1 MATALTWF
9 FYYQNFFL
17 IKVFTVI
24 IFYYLA
30 KMKHHNLFAWT
41 NFSFFSLLILR
52 KVFLSFFLTKIA
64 LDKVLFINVVR
75 RNVTKSNTFSRF
87 LNCTNGTKFATHLK
101 WRMISFQIPFFR
113 NYFSRYYCQKK
124 QKCCKCYRTYFSTS
138 VKRYFV
144 KVPWN
149 YYRKTVLIVIL
160 YYFRLQLSNACFHN
174 SSIYLMKIK
183 SFPITQEFKN
193 ASNLSKLNLYTM
205 VF

>member
-30 KMKHHNLFAWT
+30 KIKHHNLFAWT

-52 KVFLSFFLTKIA
+52 KVFLSFVLTKIA

-101 WRMISFQIPFFR
+101 WRMISFQIPIF
-113 NYFSRYYCQKK
+113 
-124 QKCCKCYRTYFSTS
+124 
-138 VKRYFV
+138 
-144 KVPWN
+144 
-149 YYRKTVLIVIL
+149 
-160 YYFRLQLSNACFHN
+160 
-174 SSIYLMKIK
+174 
-183 SFPITQEFKN
+183 
-193 ASNLSKLNLYTM
+193 SKLFFKILLQKEIKMLQVLSHLFLNFCEKIFCEGSLKLLLQNCFNCDTLLL
-205 VF
+205 